1 MPHYFT
7 LGAILEQKLEHP
19 DAYKVV
25 AYASPSLTEEER
37 RYSQTEREVLALV
50 WGCECFGFFLLGIKF
65 EFCNDHKTLL
75 LIHSRASKPSARI
88 ERWV

>member
-25 AYASPSLTEEER
+25 AYASQSLTEEER

-50 WGCECFGFFLLGIKF
+50 
-65 EFCNDHKTLL
+65 
-75 LIHSRASKPSARI
+75 
-88 ERWV
+88 